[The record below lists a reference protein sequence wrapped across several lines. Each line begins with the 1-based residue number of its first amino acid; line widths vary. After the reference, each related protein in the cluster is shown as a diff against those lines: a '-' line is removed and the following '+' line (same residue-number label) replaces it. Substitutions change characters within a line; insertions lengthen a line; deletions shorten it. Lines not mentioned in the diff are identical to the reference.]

1 MSAVLPISAATP
13 ERRSLQDHKL
23 LLAIVAIH
31 YAGAMLVCQRFPDKF
46 RSVLGLLDLA
56 STIAMGL
63 LLALCGYTIFV
74 MLVRRPARLLAY
86 LGAEL
91 KAYLTRERLLYALP
105 ALLMLP
111 LFTGS
116 FTIFKAAIPLLQ
128 PQLWDSQLAAADA
141 YVHGGVQ
148 PWQWL
153 QPVLGHPIVTAIIN
167 YNYHLWF
174 FVLFGMVYWIT
185 LAKEHA
191 RLRMQVLLSFVLTWI
206 LLGNV
211 LATVLAS
218 VGPCYYGL
226 VQAGAD
232 PFAGL
237 MHYLRAADRDISVW
251 ALTMQDLLWA
261 SREGRLGTSALGIS
275 AMPSMHVASS
285 VQLAML
291 GWALHRR
298 AGIAL
303 TVFAVLIML
312 GSVHLGW
319 HYAIDGYLGAI
330 GGWLVWQLVA
340 RLPVLPPATA
350 GGRP

>member
-1 MSAVLPISAATP
+1 MSAVLPLTTAAQD
-13 ERRSLQDHKL
+13 RRSLHDHRL
-23 LLAIVAIH
+23 LLLVVTVH
-31 YAGAMLVCQRFPDKF
+31 FAGALYVTQRFPLKF
-46 RSVLGLLDLA
+46 RHALGLLDLA
-56 STIAMGL
+56 STMAMGL

-74 MLVRRPARLLAY
+74 MVVRRPARLLAY
-86 LGAEL
+86 LGTEL
-91 KAYLTRERLLYALP
+91 KQYLTRERLFYALP

-116 FTIFKAAIPLLQ
+116 FTVFKAAIPLFQ

-141 YVHGGVQ
+141 YLHGGVQ
-148 PWQWL
+148 PWVWL
-153 QPVLGHPIVTAIIN
+153 QAVLGHPVATAIIN

-191 RLRMQVLLSFVLTWI
+191 RLRMQVLLSFVFTWI

-211 LATVLAS
+211 LAMALAS
-218 VGPCYYGL
+218 VGPCYFGK
-226 VQAGAD
+226 VFAGPD
-232 PFAGL
+232 PFAAL
-237 MHYLRAADRDISVW
+237 MDYLRTADRDISVW

-261 SREGRLGTSALGIS
+261 SREGRLSSAALGIS

-285 VQLAML
+285 VQLALL
-291 GWALHRR
+291 GWSLHRR

-319 HYAIDGYLGAI
+319 HYAIDGYIGAI
-330 GGWLVWQLVA
+330 GGWLIWKMVA
-340 RLPVLPPATA
+340 RLPFLPAATP